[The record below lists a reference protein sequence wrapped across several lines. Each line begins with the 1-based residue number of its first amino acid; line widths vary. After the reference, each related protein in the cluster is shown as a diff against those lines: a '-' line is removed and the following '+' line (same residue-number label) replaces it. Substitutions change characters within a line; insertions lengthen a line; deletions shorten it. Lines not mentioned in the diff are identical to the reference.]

1 MNTVT
6 FNVPNIN
13 CMHCVHTI
21 KNELSDLPGVKS
33 VDAELDSK
41 QVTVSFDPPASNE
54 ILVQTLTEINYP
66 PAY

>member
-13 CMHCVHTI
+13 CMHCIHTI
-21 KNELSDLPGVKS
+21 ENELGDLPGVKS
-33 VDAELDSK
+33 VDAELENK
-41 QVTVSFDPPASNE
+41 KVTVSFEAPASNE

-66 PAY
+66 PAN